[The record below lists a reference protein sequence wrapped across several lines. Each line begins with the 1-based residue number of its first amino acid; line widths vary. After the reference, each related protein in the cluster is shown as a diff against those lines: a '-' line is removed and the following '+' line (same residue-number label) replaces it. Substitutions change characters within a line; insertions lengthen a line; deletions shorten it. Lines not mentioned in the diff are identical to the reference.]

1 MGTSVRSSH
10 SVVVRAAGAHP
21 QHPQHTMAH
30 DLNGKDVERAKFA
43 FDIYDFEGKSRMDM
57 FYLGDCLRGLNLNP
71 TLKMIDKLG
80 GAKKKGEKF
89 IKLEE
94 FYPIYSDVK
103 KSKETGN
110 FEYFIECLKLYDKM
124 ENGTMML
131 GELEHIL
138 LSLGEKLEREEVDI
152 LIKECCDP
160 EDDDGF
166 IPYEPF
172 LRRVCAGPT
181 PRCTRI
187 GKLNNHHPARPTTS
201 ASNATTLCENNIQLS
216 TTAGC
221 INNYMNQKTKLSTS
235 KQDADRSRLMLISK
249 FCYVST
255 FKSGF

>member
-1 MGTSVRSSH
+1 MGYQRRVHGDFGPVFTFDSSE
-10 SVVVRAAGAHP
+10 RAERQPP
-21 QHPQHTMAH
+21 QHKMAH

-103 KSKETGN
+103 KSK
-110 FEYFIECLKLYDKM
+110 DKM

-166 IPYEPF
+166 IPYE
-172 LRRVCAGPT
+172 
-181 PRCTRI
+181 
-187 GKLNNHHPARPTTS
+187 
-201 ASNATTLCENNIQLS
+201 
-216 TTAGC
+216 
-221 INNYMNQKTKLSTS
+221 
-235 KQDADRSRLMLISK
+235 
-249 FCYVST
+249 
-255 FKSGF
+255 

>member
-1 MGTSVRSSH
+1 MGYQRRVHGDFGPVFTFDSSE
-10 SVVVRAAGAHP
+10 RAERQPP
-21 QHPQHTMAH
+21 QHKMAH

-94 FYPIYSDVK
+94 FYPIYSEVK

-110 FEYFIECLKLYDKM
+110 FEDFIECLKLYDKM

-160 EDDDGF
+160 EDDEGF

-172 LRRVCAGPT
+172 LRRVCAGPHPELYEDWCLSIPLPT
-181 PRCTRI
+181 PTPGLRKSKPCSTKHKSSSSEKYLSCSWLLFENVCAI
-187 GKLNNHHPARPTTS
+187 LN
-201 ASNATTLCENNIQLS
+201 
-216 TTAGC
+216 
-221 INNYMNQKTKLSTS
+221 
-235 KQDADRSRLMLISK
+235 
-249 FCYVST
+249 
-255 FKSGF
+255 

>member
-1 MGTSVRSSH
+1 MQWDQRRVHGDFGPVFTFDSSE
-10 SVVVRAAGAHP
+10 RAERQPP
-21 QHPQHTMAH
+21 QHKMAH

-103 KSKETGN
+103 KSKDTGS
-110 FEYFIECLKLYDKM
+110 FEDFIECLKLYDKM

-131 GELEHIL
+131 GEFEHIL
-138 LSLGEKLEREEVDI
+138 LSLGEKLEREKVDI

-172 LRRVCAGPT
+172 LRRVCAGPH
-181 PRCTRI
+181 PRDVRGLVKTSHQQHRARA
-187 GKLNNHHPARPTTS
+187 KPPAVK
-201 ASNATTLCENNIQLS
+201 QLS
-216 TTAGC
+216 VKTTF
-221 INNYMNQKTKLSTS
+221 NYQLQLAVSTTTRTRRQNYQK
-235 KQDADRSRLMLISK
+235 DADRSRLLLISK
-249 FCYVST
+249 F
-255 FKSGF
+255 

>member
-1 MGTSVRSSH
+1 MG
-10 SVVVRAAGAHP
+10 
-21 QHPQHTMAH
+21 
-30 DLNGKDVERAKFA
+30 
-43 FDIYDFEGKSRMDM
+43 
-57 FYLGDCLRGLNLNP
+57 
-71 TLKMIDKLG
+71 G

-103 KSKETGN
+103 KSKDTGS
-110 FEYFIECLKLYDKM
+110 FEDFIECLKLYDKM

-172 LRRVCAGPT
+172 LKKSLRRT
-181 PRCTRI
+181 SPRNVRRLVNSDGAI
-187 GKLNNHHPARPTTS
+187 PNIKFAILI
-201 ASNATTLCENNIQLS
+201 CETNSYLTQLAVQYSQCHSQNVPNIIRTDS
-216 TTAGC
+216 VH
-221 INNYMNQKTKLSTS
+221 I
-235 KQDADRSRLMLISK
+235 
-249 FCYVST
+249 
-255 FKSGF
+255 

>member
-10 SVVVRAAGAHP
+10 SVVVRAERQPP
-21 QHPQHTMAH
+21 QHKMAH

-103 KSKETGN
+103 KSKDTGS
-110 FEYFIECLKLYDKM
+110 FEDFIECLKLYDKM

-138 LSLGEKLEREEVDI
+138 LSLGEKLELDQQPVRAA
-152 LIKECCDP
+152 L
-160 EDDDGF
+160 
-166 IPYEPF
+166 
-172 LRRVCAGPT
+172 
-181 PRCTRI
+181 
-187 GKLNNHHPARPTTS
+187 
-201 ASNATTLCENNIQLS
+201 QLS
-216 TTAGC
+216 VKTTF
-221 INNYMNQKTKLSTS
+221 NYQL
-235 KQDADRSRLMLISK
+235 QLA
-249 FCYVST
+249 VST
-255 FKSGF
+255 TTQTRRQNYQHQTRCGPKSPLANF